1 MSDINKIIAKRFQPT
16 LDEIKRQTECQHV
29 WPHKHGT
36 AYYRC
41 SQCGYNA
48 DDMVLDKA
56 ITIQKMLDKGMTQ
69 AEIERVMK
77 YL

>member
-1 MSDINKIIAKRFQPT
+1 MSDIKKIIAKRFQPT

-29 WPHKHGT
+29 WPDKHGA

-41 SQCGYNA
+41 YRCGYNA

-56 ITIQKMLDKGMTQ
+56 ITVQKLLDKGMTQ
-69 AEIERVMK
+69 AEIEKVMK

>member
-1 MSDINKIIAKRFQPT
+1 MYDINKIIAKRFQPT

-29 WPHKHGT
+29 WPDKLGA

-56 ITIQKMLDKGMTQ
+56 ISVQKMLDKGMTQ

>member
-29 WPHKHGT
+29 WPDKHGA

-56 ITIQKMLDKGMTQ
+56 ITLQNCSTK
-69 AEIERVMK
+69 V
-77 YL
+77 

>member
-1 MSDINKIIAKRFQPT
+1 MSDIKKIIAKRFQPT

-29 WPHKHGT
+29 WPDKHGA

-41 SQCGYNA
+41 SLCGYNA

-56 ITIQKMLDKGMTQ
+56 ITLQKLLDKGMTQ
-69 AEIERVMK
+69 AEIERIMK